1 MQMARPGML
10 WTLRDHTRLIE
21 GPLPAT
27 DEQLSLRIPGV
38 RELNGSFLFT
48 WVPPPS
54 LLLCA
59 QGSAAGPQSP
69 LLSAL
74 LSGGWGQDK
83 QGTVSSGM
91 TSGMTSSAAAGCR
104 GRAQG
109 PRGWG
114 SAGQKGAPSTLLTL
128 PRGISQGSGPR
139 SARKGPRC
147 PGLAPCSCLR
157 FRSVGLHHFL
167 GN

>member
-1 MQMARPGML
+1 ML
-10 WTLRDHTRLIE
+10 RTLRDHTCLIE

-38 RELNGSFLFT
+38 GELNGSFLFT

-74 LSGGWGQDK
+74 LPGGWGQDK
-83 QGTVSSGM
+83 QGMVSSGM
-91 TSGMTSSAAAGCR
+91 TSGMTSSAAAGSQGMGV
-104 GRAQG
+104 GRAEG
-109 PRGWG
+109 CP
-114 SAGQKGAPSTLLTL
+114 PTLLTL
-128 PRGISQGSGPR
+128 PRGISQGSGPCFPC
-139 SARKGPRC
+139 KGPRC
-147 PGLAPCSCLR
+147 PDLAPCSCLC
-157 FRSVGLHHFL
+157 FRSVCLHHFL

>member
-1 MQMARPGML
+1 MARPGML
-10 WTLRDHTRLIE
+10 RTLRDHKRLIE

-74 LSGGWGQDK
+74 LPGGWGQNK

-104 GRAQG
+104 GRGQG
-109 PRGWG
+109 PWGWG
-114 SAGQKGAPSTLLTL
+114 SAGQKGAPLHPPHPP
-128 PRGISQGSGPR
+128 PRHQSGLRPPLRPQGAPMPGSGSLLLSPLSFR
-139 SARKGPRC
+139 
-147 PGLAPCSCLR
+147 LFAP
-157 FRSVGLHHFL
+157 FL
-167 GN
+167 G